1 MQWSESVVIPSSTL
15 KRFIMKTGST
25 RSCAIIVTAFWLH
38 ATCTTSL
45 SADFVP
51 TLRLDVSKKAI
62 LPLQYVVI
70 ELTAKVAEA
79 KPLPATPQEWLMGD
93 PPKPQPTPSLF
104 VSRDGGDFRRVDDDW
119 QERIRVEGSR
129 FPDADGDFKARW
141 NIAMT
146 RLEAGEIVFDR
157 PGNYEFFAKFPTKGG
172 AVLSNVAQVK
182 VLNPDE
188 AAQKIDRLL
197 LGAAEF
203 RTPASRAF
211 ARGTDQF
218 VEILEKLYR
227 PLAKD
232 NPYRPVLEEHIQ
244 LAVHDL
250 LGGEDNAGEHTK
262 PKVTD
267 DQQRLIDQARKTA
280 QACVDAG
287 DVPGATEAFRDLLSV
302 NPGDALAW
310 EALGDL
316 AAREGN
322 WITARLRYFVALRYS
337 RSADLATK
345 AREARDRVDA
355 QAEQK

>member
-1 MQWSESVVIPSSTL
+1 
-15 KRFIMKTGST
+15 MKTGPT
-25 RSCAIIVTAFWLH
+25 RVWAILVTAICLH
-38 ATCTTSL
+38 ATCATSL
-45 SADFVP
+45 GADVVP
-51 TLRLDVSKKAI
+51 TLRLDVSKKTI

-79 KPLPATPQEWLMGD
+79 KPLPTTPQEWIMQD
-93 PPKPQPTPSLF
+93 PPKPGPTPSLF

-119 QERIRVEGSR
+119 QERIRAEGSR
-129 FPDADGDFKARW
+129 IPDADGNVKTRW

-146 RLEAGEIVFDR
+146 RLEGGEIVFDR
-157 PGNYEFFAKFPTKGG
+157 PGNYESFAKFQTKDGP
-172 AVLSNVAQVK
+172 VLSNVVQVK
-182 VLNPDE
+182 VVIPDE
-188 AAQKIDRLL
+188 AAEKIIRPL
-197 LGAAEF
+197 LGAAQI
-203 RTPASRAF
+203 RLPASRSF

-227 PLAKD
+227 PLAND
-232 NPYRPVLEEHIQ
+232 SPYRPVLEEHIK

-250 LGGEDNAGEHTK
+250 LGGEDNSGEHTK

-267 DQQRLIDQARKTA
+267 AQQRSIDQARKTA

-287 DVPGATEAFRDLLSV
+287 DVPGATEAFRDLLAV
-302 NPGDALAW
+302 NPGDAPTW

-355 QAEQK
+355 EAEKK